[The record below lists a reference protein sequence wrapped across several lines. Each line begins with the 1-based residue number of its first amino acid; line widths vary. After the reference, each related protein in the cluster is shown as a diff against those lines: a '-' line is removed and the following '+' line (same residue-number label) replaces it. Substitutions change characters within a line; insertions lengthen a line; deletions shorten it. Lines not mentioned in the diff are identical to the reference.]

1 MPELSEVEALRCV
14 CQRRLV
20 GRTIT
25 AVRSA
30 AGTHGD
36 VFNARVFAAAKES
49 MGEALLA
56 SSLMGRRVVAALRH
70 GKILHLKL
78 DGDTSVLVGLGM
90 TGMLL
95 VRGEAKPPYQQKVAD
110 DVAQW
115 LGADGAAV
123 PLPKHTH
130 LELDLEGLKVA
141 YVDSRTFGS
150 IRVRRNGTVS
160 AVPPLSLLAPDAFL
174 ALPTAAVLLERL
186 ARSPGKTV
194 KTALL
199 DQEAAVSGVGN
210 WIADEVCYQ
219 ARLHPASLCGNLTVA
234 HAAALRGALRSVL
247 DTACAANAN
256 ATQFPGDWIFHV
268 RMDNPADK
276 KTARKDAD
284 GDAMSWC
291 QKSASGRFT
300 AVVLAKQKM
309 AKKETTTPTP
319 ASSASPSAKKGKAK
333 AVRSPATPKTT
344 AKRARRSR

>member
-30 AGTHGD
+30 AGTHGG

-49 MGEALLA
+49 MDEALLA

-115 LGADGAAV
+115 LGAGGAAV

-174 ALPTAAVLLERL
+174 ALPTSAVLLERL
-186 ARSPGKTV
+186 ARSPGKTL

-247 DTACAANAN
+247 DTACAANAVPRRLDIPRPDGQPGGQEDGAQGRRRGRDELVPKVRVGTLHGGRARQAEAGEKN
-256 ATQFPGDWIFHV
+256 DDSDSGEQRFAERQKGKGQGRPLPGDAQDHGEAGAEEQV
-268 RMDNPADK
+268 
-276 KTARKDAD
+276 
-284 GDAMSWC
+284 
-291 QKSASGRFT
+291 
-300 AVVLAKQKM
+300 
-309 AKKETTTPTP
+309 TTT
-319 ASSASPSAKKGKAK
+319 
-333 AVRSPATPKTT
+333 
-344 AKRARRSR
+344 